1 MVLLYS
7 IGIRFYYLLI
17 LIFSVF
23 NKKAKLWVVG
33 RRNWLSN
40 LKSAISP
47 NYPVAW
53 FHCASLGEFE
63 QGRPLIE
70 AYRESHP
77 GHRILLTFFSPSGY
91 EVRKNYAGADY
102 VCYLPLDTAR
112 NAKRFL
118 AAVKPS
124 IAIFVKYEFW
134 YHHLIQLKKSNVPMY
149 VVSAIFRPKQIF
161 FKWYGS
167 WYRRV
172 LVGFNHIF
180 VQNTASVTLLQSIG
194 ISHSTAAGDTRFD
207 RVYATAQKAEK
218 IAVLEEFCKGHRVL
232 VAGSTW
238 PKDEELIFNFLKTTP
253 PEVKLVIAPHEIDK
267 PRIDRLI
274 EQTGLLCERFTHIG
288 KSSLTQA
295 RVLVIDTIGVLSS
308 AYSYANIAYVGGG
321 FGAGIHNTLEPATFG
336 VPILFGPNYNKFR
349 EARELIEIGAG
360 TSIATP
366 AELSEQLNI
375 LLSSPNEMIS
385 RGRAAREYIEENIGA
400 TDRIL
405 SELKPKKWSKQ

>member
-1 MVLLYS
+1 MVLFYS
-7 IGIRFYYLLI
+7 IGIRLYYLLI
-17 LIFSVF
+17 LFFSLF
-23 NKKAKLWVVG
+23 NKKARLWVVG
-33 RRNWLSN
+33 RRDWLNN

-102 VCYLPLDTAR
+102 VFYLPLDTAQ

-118 AAVKPS
+118 GIVKPS
-124 IAIFVKYEFW
+124 IAVFIKYEFW
-134 YHHLIQLKKSNVPMY
+134 YHHLIQLKKSNVPIY
-149 VVSAIFRPKQIF
+149 VVSAIFRPNQIF

-167 WYRRV
+167 WYRKV

-180 VQNTASVTLLQSIG
+180 VQNTASVSLLQRIG

-207 RVYATAQKAEK
+207 RVFATAQRAEK
-218 IAVLEEFCKGHRVL
+218 IAVLEEFCKDHRVL

-238 PKDEELIFNFLKTTP
+238 PKDEELIVNFMKTTSHD
-253 PEVKLVIAPHEIDK
+253 VKLVIAPHEIDR

-274 EQTGLLCERFTHIG
+274 DQIGLLSERLTHVRE
-288 KSSLTQA
+288 SNLAQA
-295 RVLVIDTIGVLSS
+295 RVMVIDTIGVLSS
-308 AYSYANIAYVGGG
+308 AYSYASIAYIGGG

-336 VPILFGPNYNKFR
+336 IPVLFGPNYHKFR

-360 TSIATP
+360 TSISCSE
-366 AELSEQLNI
+366 ELTEELNK
-375 LLSSPNEMIS
+375 LLLDPNEMKT
-385 RGRAAREYIEENIGA
+385 RGLAAREYIEENIGA

-405 SELKPKKWSKQ
+405 SELKPKKWSK

>member
-1 MVLLYS
+1 MVLFYS

-17 LIFSVF
+17 LFFSLF

-33 RRNWLSN
+33 RRDWLNN

-102 VCYLPLDTAR
+102 VFYLPLDTAQ

-118 AAVKPS
+118 GVVKPS
-124 IAIFVKYEFW
+124 IAVFVKYEFW
-134 YHHLIQLKKSNVPMY
+134 YHHLIQLKRSNVPMY
-149 VVSAIFRPKQIF
+149 VVSAIFRPNQVF
-161 FKWYGS
+161 FKWYGT
-167 WYRRV
+167 WYRKV

-180 VQNTASVTLLQSIG
+180 VQNTASVSLLQSIG

-207 RVYATAQKAEK
+207 RVYETAQKAEK
-218 IAVLEEFCKGHRVL
+218 IAVLNEFCNGHRVL

-238 PKDEELIFNFLKTTP
+238 PKDEELIVSFMKTAP
-253 PEVKLVIAPHEIDK
+253 PDVKLVIAPHEIDR

-274 EQTGLLCERFTHIG
+274 EQIGLSSERLTHVRE
-288 KSSLTQA
+288 SNLAYA
-295 RVLVIDTIGVLSS
+295 RVMVIDTIGVLSS
-308 AYSYANIAYVGGG
+308 AYSYANIAYIGGG
-321 FGAGIHNTLEPATFG
+321 FGTGIHNTLEPATFG
-336 VPILFGPNYNKFR
+336 VPVLFGPNYHKFR
-349 EARELIEIGAG
+349 EARELVDIGAG
-360 TSIATP
+360 ISISN
-366 AELSEQLNI
+366 AEEFSEQLNK
-375 LLSSPNEMIS
+375 LLSNPNEMKD
-385 RGRAAREYIEENIGA
+385 RGIAAREYIEENIGA

-405 SELKPKKWSKQ
+405 GELKPKKWSK